1 MRLRFCAFSLG
12 LLLLASSGL
21 PIQAQSSKD
30 KFTFG
35 EVDLELLKETNV
47 IDQKLE
53 KSGNV
58 YEEPALNEYLSKL
71 TQELL
76 PPETPENVT
85 WKFHVLSDAEVNAFA
100 FPNGSIYIYA
110 GLLAQLENESQLVS
124 VLAHE
129 IIHVRNRHSYQAFRS
144 YRKKSLAVN
153 LIGALD
159 GNAGTL
165 ASLIMITSVTG
176 HSRELEREA
185 DEEGFKLLLNARHN
199 PREMAGAFK
208 SLLKKY
214 DVDLSFQIPFWRTH
228 PRLEE
233 RIKYT
238 EEIIAKDKLE
248 EFSAESLKAEKT
260 RYELLTETVMRRDVK
275 FAVEDGFYRTALA
288 HAQRLVNDHP
298 NSAANITALADAY
311 AGLGP
316 RPTEPTAKELTGGG
330 KREARKMQS
339 RLMLD
344 EATKKLLDAPGG
356 KELQTHNF
364 AKAEE
369 FYLKA
374 IALEESY
381 ALAHRGLAELYAKQ
395 QLSAKAAIEYR
406 KYVDLQPGASDRLMI
421 MRRIKNLEAEQPVP
435 EGGQKN

>member
-12 LLLLASSGL
+12 LLLLVSFSL
-21 PIQAQSSKD
+21 SVQAQSNKE

-35 EVDLELLKETNV
+35 EVDLELLKETDV
-47 IDQKLE
+47 MDQKMA

-58 YEEPALNEYLSKL
+58 YEEPALQEYIDKL
-71 TQELL
+71 AQGLL
-76 PPETPENVT
+76 PTENLENVN
-85 WKFHVLSDAEVNAFA
+85 WKFRVLSDAEVNAYA
-100 FPNGSIYIYA
+100 LPNGSIYIHA
-110 GLLAQLENESQLVS
+110 GLLAQLENESQLVA

-129 IIHVRNRHSYQAFRS
+129 IIHVRNRHSYLAYRS
-144 YRKKSLAVN
+144 SRKKTLAVN
-153 LIGALD
+153 IIGAL
-159 GNAGTL
+159 NPTAGVA

-185 DEEGFKLLLNARHN
+185 DEEGFKLLLNAKHN
-199 PREMAGAFK
+199 PRDVAGAFK

-214 DVDLSFQIPFWRTH
+214 DVDLSIQIPFWRTH
-228 PRLEE
+228 PKLEE

-238 EEIIAKDKLE
+238 EEIIAKNKLE

-260 RYELLTETVMRRDVK
+260 RYESLTETVTRWDVK
-275 FAVEDGFYRTALA
+275 FAVEEGFYRTALA

-298 NSAANITALADAY
+298 DSAANITALADAY

-339 RLMLD
+339 RFLLD

-356 KELQTHNF
+356 KELQIQNF
-364 AKAEE
+364 TKAEE

-374 IALEESY
+374 IALEEGY
-381 ALAHRGLAELYAKQ
+381 ALAHRGLAELYARQ

-406 KYVDLQPGASDRLMI
+406 KYVELQPGASDRLLI
-421 MRRIKNLEAEQPVP
+421 MRRIKNLEANQPVP